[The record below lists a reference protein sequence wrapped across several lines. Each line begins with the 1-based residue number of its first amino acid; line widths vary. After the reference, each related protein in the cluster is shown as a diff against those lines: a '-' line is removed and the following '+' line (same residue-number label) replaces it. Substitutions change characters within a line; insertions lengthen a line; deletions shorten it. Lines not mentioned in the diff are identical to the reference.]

1 MNVTGWE
8 QLLFVCA
15 VTAVLAPLLGRYLA
29 ATFRT
34 PGMSSNSGAP
44 VGAAKKGAPGDS
56 TSKSGT
62 RIGSKSGTRIGSK
75 SAPGDRVFLP
85 VERLIYRALRVDPDN
100 SMTWQ
105 GYAVSVLIF
114 GLASTLLLYAILRL
128 QGVLPLNPT
137 HAPGMSPLLSF
148 NTAISFITGTN
159 WQAYEGETAASYFAD
174 MAGLVVAQFTA
185 AAVGLAVALAVVRGI
200 AGSSRRIGN
209 FWADLTRSLVRVFVP
224 LSIIG
229 ALVLVSQG
237 VVENFSGFRSALQ
250 VAGGTQL
257 IPGGPV
263 ASMEVIKLLGTN
275 GGSMY
280 GVGGAHPFEN
290 PTGFTN
296 IFDLL
301 LVIVLPFAIIVM
313 FGRMIGRRK
322 QALALI
328 AVMAVIFLAHTM
340 VAMQAELHGNHLLP
354 SSVSQVASG
363 TNIGGNMEGKEA
375 RFGASGSALMTVG
388 TMGTTAGATDS
399 ALDSYTPVGGTA
411 AFVGILLGEIS
422 PGGDGGGLYGIL
434 VLALLSVF
442 IAGLMVGRTPEF
454 LGKKIRAPQMK
465 LVVAYVLVIPVVVL
479 VFGGI
484 SLVIG
489 PGTSSIL
496 NPGMHGL
503 TEVMYAFASVAQN
516 NGSAFAGL
524 SANTP
529 WYDITLGITMLI
541 GRFAPIVLALAIAG
555 SLAGAR
561 VHARTRATLDTAGV
575 TFAGFLIGVI
585 VIVGGLIYFP
595 MLILGPIGERIVG

>member
-1 MNVTGWE
+1 MNATGWE
-8 QLLFVCA
+8 QLLFVCG
-15 VTAVLAPLLGRYLA
+15 VTAILAPLLGRYLA
-29 ATFRT
+29 ATFGGGR
-34 PGMSSNSGAP
+34 
-44 VGAAKKGAPGDS
+44 
-56 TSKSGT
+56 
-62 RIGSKSGTRIGSK
+62 
-75 SAPGDRVFLP
+75 APGDRIFLP
-85 VERLIYRALRVDPDN
+85 VERAAYRALRVDPES

-105 GYAVSVLIF
+105 VYAVAVLIF
-114 GLASTLLLYAILRL
+114 GLASSLLLYVILRL

-137 HAPGMSPLLSF
+137 HAPGMSPTLSF
-148 NTAISFITGTN
+148 NTAISFVTGTN
-159 WQAYEGETAASYFAD
+159 WQAYEGETQASYLAD

-185 AAVGLAVALAVVRGI
+185 AGVGLAVALAVVRGI
-200 AGSSRRIGN
+200 TGRSRRIGN
-209 FWADLTRSLVRVFVP
+209 FWVDFTRSLVRVFVP
-224 LSIIG
+224 LSVVG
-229 ALVLVSQG
+229 AIVLVSQG
-237 VVENFSGFRSALQ
+237 VVQNFSGFRTASTL
-250 VAGGTQL
+250 AGGTQQ

-296 IFDLL
+296 LFDLL
-301 LVIVLPFAIIVM
+301 LVIVLPFAIVFM
-313 FGRMIGRRK
+313 FGRLIGRPR
-322 QALALI
+322 QALVI
-328 AVMAVIFLAHTM
+328 VAVMAAIFVGHTTI
-340 VAMQAELHGNHLLP
+340 AMQAELHGNHLLP

-363 TNIGGNMEGKEA
+363 VSPGGNMEGKET
-375 RFGASGSALMTVG
+375 RFGPSGSALMTVG

-411 AFVGILLGEIS
+411 AFAGILLGEIS

-454 LGKKIRAPQMK
+454 LGKKIQAPQMK
-465 LVVAYVLVIPVVVL
+465 LVVAYVLTIPVVVL
-479 VFGGI
+479 VLGSM
-484 SLVIG
+484 SLVLG
-489 PGTSSIL
+489 AGTSSIL

-503 TEVMYAFASVAQN
+503 SEVMYAYASVAQN

-524 SANTP
+524 AASTP
-529 WYDITLGITMLI
+529 WYDITLGLAMLI

-561 VHARTRATLDTAGV
+561 VHARTRATLDTAGL
-575 TFAGFLIGVI
+575 TFAGFLVGVI

>member
-1 MNVTGWE
+1 MNITEWE
-8 QLLFVCA
+8 QLMFVCA
-15 VTAVLAPLLGRYLA
+15 ATAVLAPLLGRYLA
-29 ATFRT
+29 ATFRHRE
-34 PGMSSNSGAP
+34 PGER
-44 VGAAKKGAPGDS
+44 D
-56 TSKSGT
+56 
-62 RIGSKSGTRIGSK
+62 
-75 SAPGDRVFLP
+75 APGDRVFLP
-85 VERLIYRALRVDPDN
+85 VERLAYRVLRVDPAG
-100 SMTWQ
+100 SMTWPV
-105 GYAVSVLIF
+105 YAIAVVVF
-114 GLASTLLLYAILRL
+114 GLLSSLLLYLILRL
-128 QGVLPLNPT
+128 QGVLPLNPA
-137 HAPGMSPLLSF
+137 HAPGMSPMLAF
-148 NTAISFITGTN
+148 NTAVSFVTGTN
-159 WQAYEGETAASYFAD
+159 WQAYEGETQASYLAD

-200 AGSSRRIGN
+200 AGRSRRIGN
-209 FWADLTRSLVRVFVP
+209 FWADLIRSLVRVFVP
-224 LSIIG
+224 LSVIG
-229 ALVLVSQG
+229 ALVMVSQG
-237 VVENFSGFRSALQ
+237 AVQNFSGFRTASTL
-250 VAGGTQL
+250 AGGTQQ

-280 GVGGAHPFEN
+280 GTGGAHPFEN

-301 LVIVLPFAIIVM
+301 LVIVLPFAIVFM
-313 FGRMIGRRK
+313 FGRLIGRRR
-322 QALALI
+322 QALVIA

-340 VAMQAELHGNHLLP
+340 IAMQAELHGNSQLP
-354 SSVSQVASG
+354 SGVSQVASAASP
-363 TNIGGNMEGKEA
+363 GGNMEGKEV
-375 RFGASGSALMTVG
+375 RFGPSGSALMTVG

-411 AFVGILLGEIS
+411 AFAGILLGEIS

-465 LVVAYVLVIPVVVL
+465 LVVAYVLTIPVTVL
-479 VFGGI
+479 VFASI
-484 SLVIG
+484 SLVIS
-489 PGTSSIL
+489 PGTNSIL

-503 TEVMYAFASVAQN
+503 TEIAYAYASAGQN

-524 SANTP
+524 AASTP

-561 VHARTRATLDTAGV
+561 VHARTRATLDTAGL
-575 TFAGFLIGVI
+575 TFAGFLVGVI

-595 MLILGPIGERIVG
+595 LLILGPVGERITG

>member
-1 MNVTGWE
+1 MNITGWE
-8 QLLFVCA
+8 QLLFVGA
-15 VTAVLAPLLGRYLA
+15 VTALLAPPLGRYLA
-29 ATFRT
+29 ATFRDRS
-34 PGMSSNSGAP
+34 PDERG
-44 VGAAKKGAPGDS
+44 
-56 TSKSGT
+56 
-62 RIGSKSGTRIGSK
+62 
-75 SAPGDRVFLP
+75 APGDRVFLP
-85 VERLIYRALRVDPDN
+85 VERLVYRVLHVDPEG
-100 SMTWQ
+100 SMTWPV
-105 GYAVSVLIF
+105 YTIALLVL
-114 GLASTLLLYAILRL
+114 GLLSTLLLYLILRL
-128 QGVLPLNPT
+128 QGVLPVNPT
-137 HAPGMSPLLSF
+137 HAPGMPPKLAF

-159 WQAYEGETAASYFAD
+159 WQAYEGETQASYLAD

-185 AAVGLAVALAVVRGI
+185 AAVGLAVALAVVRGV

-209 FWADLTRSLVRVFVP
+209 FWVDLTRAIVRVFAP
-224 LSIIG
+224 LAVIG
-229 ALVLVSQG
+229 ALVMVSQG
-237 VVENFSGFRSALQ
+237 AVQNFSGFRTAST

-263 ASMEVIKLLGTN
+263 ASMEAIKLLGTN
-275 GGSMY
+275 GGSLY

-296 IFDLL
+296 LFDLL
-301 LVIVLPFAIIVM
+301 LVIVLPFAIVFM
-313 FGRMIGRRK
+313 FGRLIGRRK
-322 QALALI
+322 QALVI
-328 AVMAVIFLAHTM
+328 VAVMAVIFLAHTM
-340 VAMQAELHGNHLLP
+340 IAMQAELHGNSQLP
-354 SSVSQVASG
+354 ASVQQVATA
-363 TNIGGNMEGKEA
+363 TNPGGNMEGKEV
-375 RFGASGSALMTVG
+375 RFGPSGSALMTVG

-411 AFVGILLGEIS
+411 AFAAILLGEIS

-465 LVVAYVLVIPVVVL
+465 LVVTYVLTIPIVVL
-479 VFGGI
+479 VFGSI

-503 TEVMYAFASVAQN
+503 TEVTYAYASVAQN

-529 WYDITLGITMLI
+529 WYDVTLGLSMLI

-561 VHARTRATLDTAGV
+561 VHARTRATLDTAGL
-575 TFAGFLIGVI
+575 TFAGFLAGVI

-595 MLILGPIGERIVG
+595 MLILGPIGERITGS

>member
-1 MNVTGWE
+1 VNATGWE
-8 QLLFVCA
+8 QLLFVCG
-15 VTAVLAPLLGRYLA
+15 VTAILAPLLGRYLA
-29 ATFRT
+29 ATFR
-34 PGMSSNSGAP
+34 GG
-44 VGAAKKGAPGDS
+44 K
-56 TSKSGT
+56 
-62 RIGSKSGTRIGSK
+62 
-75 SAPGDRVFLP
+75 APGDRLFLP
-85 VERLIYRALRVDPDN
+85 VERAAYRALRVDPES

-105 GYAVSVLIF
+105 VYAGAVLIF
-114 GLASTLLLYAILRL
+114 GLASSVLLYAILRL

-137 HAPGMSPLLSF
+137 HAPGMSPELSF

-159 WQAYEGETAASYFAD
+159 WQAYEGETQASYLAD

-200 AGSSRRIGN
+200 TGQSRRVGN
-209 FWADLTRSLVRVFVP
+209 FWVDFTRSLVRVFVP
-224 LSIIG
+224 LSVIG
-229 ALVLVSQG
+229 AIVEVSQG
-237 VVENFSGFRSALQ
+237 VVQNFSGFRTASTL
-250 VAGGTQL
+250 AGGSQQ

-301 LVIVLPFAIIVM
+301 LVIAAPFAIVFM
-313 FGRMIGRRK
+313 FGRLIGRPR
-322 QALALI
+322 QALVI
-328 AVMAVIFLAHTM
+328 VAVMGAIFLGHTTI
-340 VAMQAELHGNHLLP
+340 AMQAELHGNHLLP

-363 TNIGGNMEGKEA
+363 VNPGGNMEGKET
-375 RFGASGSALMTVG
+375 RFGPSGSALMTVG

-411 AFVGILLGEIS
+411 AFAGILLGEIS

-465 LVVAYVLVIPVVVL
+465 LVVAYVLTIPVVVL
-479 VFGGI
+479 VLGST
-484 SLVIG
+484 SLVLG
-489 PGTSSIL
+489 AGTSSIL

-503 TEVMYAFASVAQN
+503 SEIMYAYASVAQN

-524 SANTP
+524 AANTP
-529 WYDITLGITMLI
+529 WYDITLGLAMLI

-561 VHARTRATLDTAGV
+561 VHARTRATLDTAGL
-575 TFAGFLIGVI
+575 TFAGFLVGVI

>member
-1 MNVTGWE
+1 MSTTGWE

-29 ATFRT
+29 ATFSVVS
-34 PGMSSNSGAP
+34 PGKRSVSPGKHSG
-44 VGAAKKGAPGDS
+44 K
-56 TSKSGT
+56 
-62 RIGSKSGTRIGSK
+62 
-75 SAPGDRVFLP
+75 APGDRIFLP
-85 VERLIYRALRVDPDN
+85 VERAAYRALRVDPES

-105 GYAVSVLIF
+105 VYAVSVLVF
-114 GLASTLLLYAILRL
+114 GLASSLLLYLILRL
-128 QGVLPLNPT
+128 QGVLPLNPA
-137 HAPGMSPLLSF
+137 HAPGMSPMLAF

-159 WQAYEGETAASYFAD
+159 WQAYQGETQASYLAD

-200 AGSSRRIGN
+200 AGRSRRIGN
-209 FWADLTRSLVRVFVP
+209 FWVDFTRSLVRVFVP
-224 LSIIG
+224 LSLIG
-229 ALVLVSQG
+229 AIVLVSQG
-237 VVENFSGFRSALQ
+237 VVQNFSGFRTASTL
-250 VAGGTQL
+250 AGGSQQ

-263 ASMEVIKLLGTN
+263 ASMEAIKLLGTN

-301 LVIVLPFAIIVM
+301 LVVVLPFAIVFM
-313 FGRMIGRRK
+313 FGRLIEAPK
-322 QALALI
+322 QALVIA
-328 AVMAVIFLAHTM
+328 AVMAAIFLGHTTI
-340 VAMQAELHGNHLLP
+340 AMQAELHGNNLLP
-354 SSVSQVASG
+354 SSVSQVASVA
-363 TNIGGNMEGKEA
+363 NPGGNMEGKET
-375 RFGASGSALMTVG
+375 RFGPSGSALMTVG

-411 AFVGILLGEIS
+411 AFAGILLGEIS

-454 LGKKIRAPQMK
+454 LGKKIQAPQMK
-465 LVVAYVLVIPVVVL
+465 LVVAYVLTIPITVL
-479 VFGGI
+479 VLGST
-484 SLVIG
+484 SLVLG
-489 PGTSSIL
+489 AGTRSIL

-503 TEVMYAFASVAQN
+503 SEIMYAYASVAQN

-524 SANTP
+524 AANTP
-529 WYDITLGITMLI
+529 WYDVTLGLAMLI

-561 VHARTRATLDTAGV
+561 MHARTRATLDTAGL
-575 TFAGFLIGVI
+575 TFAGFLVGVI

>member
-1 MNVTGWE
+1 MNALGWE

-29 ATFRT
+29 ATF
-34 PGMSSNSGAP
+34 SG
-44 VGAAKKGAPGDS
+44 GK
-56 TSKSGT
+56 
-62 RIGSKSGTRIGSK
+62 
-75 SAPGDRVFLP
+75 APGDRIFLP
-85 VERLIYRALRVDPDN
+85 VERLIYRALRVDPAN

-105 GYAVSVLIF
+105 AYAVVVLVFGLLSSVL
-114 GLASTLLLYAILRL
+114 LYLILRL
-128 QGVLPLNPT
+128 QGVLPGNPT
-137 HAPGMSPLLSF
+137 HAPGMSPLLAF
-148 NTAISFITGTN
+148 NTAISFVSGTN
-159 WQAYEGETAASYFAD
+159 WQAYEGETQASYLGD

-224 LSIIG
+224 LSVLG

-237 VVENFSGFRSALQ
+237 VVQNFSGFRTALTAADGSQ
-250 VAGGTQL
+250 SV
-257 IPGGPV
+257 PGGPV

-301 LVIVLPFAIIVM
+301 LVIVLPFAIVVM
-313 FGRMIGRRK
+313 FGRMVGRRK
-322 QALALI
+322 QALVLI
-328 AVMAVIFLAHTM
+328 AVMTAVFLGHTM
-340 VAMQAELHGNHLLP
+340 IAMQAELHGNHLLP

-375 RFGASGSALMTVG
+375 RFGPSGSALMTVG

-411 AFVGILLGEIS
+411 AFVAILLGEIS

-465 LVVAYVLVIPVVVL
+465 LVVAYVLTIPIVVL
-479 VFGGI
+479 VFGGL
-484 SLVIG
+484 SLVIN

-496 NPGMHGL
+496 NPGLHGL
-503 TEVMYAFASVAQN
+503 TEVTYAYASVAQN

-529 WYDITLGITMLI
+529 WYDITLALTMLI
-541 GRFAPIVLALAIAG
+541 GRFVPIVLALAIAG

-561 VHARTRATLDTAGV
+561 VHARTRATLDTAGL
-575 TFAGFLIGVI
+575 TFAGFLAGVI

-595 MLILGPIGERIVG
+595 MLILGPIGERIIG